1 MKLGLRPT
9 LSLISAL
16 LATLLLAACG
26 APPRH
31 FAPAAESGRG
41 YYKVG
46 APYQIDGVWYYP
58 KEDLSYDETG
68 IASWYGEQFH
78 GRYTANGEIFDL
90 NALTAAH
97 RTLPMPSVVRVTNL
111 ENGRAIKLR
120 VNDRG
125 PYARGRILDVSRRG
139 AQLLGFEGNG
149 TAKVRVQIMVEDS
162 IQVAAIAKRGGAP
175 EAPSAIAE
183 AAASPAPPIP
193 AAASPPSA
201 EPAPVAAPREIV
213 SAQPLP
219 PPPGTRTAENKPIL
233 PPPGPV
239 NSPAGSEVPTEA
251 PPLPETVTTVP
262 VKPTQIYVQAGAFT
276 QHDNAMRMESR
287 LAGMGSPVKITGI
300 RVNGASIF
308 RVRLGPI
315 ASVDEADRLL
325 DRVVAGGI
333 PEARIVVD

>member
-183 AAASPAPPIP
+183 AADTRRGVPTERGTRPCRGAARDRVGAAAAAAAGHEDGREQADP
-193 AAASPPSA
+193 AAAGPGEFAGRIGGPDRGT
-201 EPAPVAAPREIV
+201 AAPRN
-213 SAQPLP
+213 
-219 PPPGTRTAENKPIL
+219 GDD
-233 PPPGPV
+233 G
-239 NSPAGSEVPTEA
+239 AG
-251 PPLPETVTTVP
+251 
-262 VKPTQIYVQAGAFT
+262 
-276 QHDNAMRMESR
+276 
-287 LAGMGSPVKITGI
+287 
-300 RVNGASIF
+300 
-308 RVRLGPI
+308 
-315 ASVDEADRLL
+315 EADADLCP
-325 DRVVAGGI
+325 GGGLHA
-333 PEARIVVD
+333 AR